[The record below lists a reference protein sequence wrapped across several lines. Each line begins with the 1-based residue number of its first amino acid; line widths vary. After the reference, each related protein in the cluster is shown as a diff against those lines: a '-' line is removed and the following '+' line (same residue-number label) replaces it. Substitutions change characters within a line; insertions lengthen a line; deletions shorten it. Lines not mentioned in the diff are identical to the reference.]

1 MSAPTNAKLSFCNGA
16 PADSISPR
24 FRRMR
29 KAIGPKVG
37 FLRMNDLI
45 IPPEPRQPTKKASQ
59 PNLPMEI
66 VIDRRG
72 GRRLRYGL
80 IVAFVGLAA
89 VAGARFYASDHSK
102 ETTAQKTTEAP
113 KRATTA
119 MLDEATKHRIATLQ
133 DEVRELRTKLDAVE
147 KRQEAEKVSPQAV
160 AAQPPVVES
169 KPAPSATQA
178 AVGQPSSEK
187 AETKIPRANKSESA
201 KVGVTPGETV
211 PPTSKVV
218 SGYRVRDVYHGAAL
232 VEYGDGMIGVEPG
245 EVVPGAGRVI
255 AIRER
260 AGRWVVVTEKGEIL
274 GDARAGSYAEPP
286 PRRRFGREL
295 FGFIPRAF
303 APPFFAPY

>member
-1 MSAPTNAKLSFCNGA
+1 
-16 PADSISPR
+16 
-24 FRRMR
+24 
-29 KAIGPKVG
+29 
-37 FLRMNDLI
+37 MNELI
-45 IPPEPRQPTKKASQ
+45 IPPEPPQPTKKAASAK
-59 PNLPMEI
+59 LPMEI

-72 GRRLRYGL
+72 RWRLRYGL
-80 IVAFVGLAA
+80 IVAIAGLAA
-89 VAGARFYASDHSK
+89 LAGARFYALDHS
-102 ETTAQKTTEAP
+102 EATAHKTAAEAP
-113 KRATTA
+113 KQAATA
-119 MLDEATKHRIATLQ
+119 APDEATKRRVAALQ

-187 AETKIPRANKSESA
+187 AETKVPRANKNESA
-201 KVGVTPGETV
+201 KVGVTPGEMA
-211 PPTSKVV
+211 PPTPKIVT
-218 SGYRVRDVYHGAAL
+218 GYRVRDVYHGAAL
-232 VEYGDGMIGVEPG
+232 VEYDGGMIGVEPG
-245 EVVPGAGRVI
+245 EVVPGVGRVT

-274 GDARAGSYAEPP
+274 GDAHGRSYAEPP

-295 FGFIPRAF
+295 FGFIPRPF